1 MMSDCG
7 RRGITGN
14 KCLVVVGGVSGVSH
28 SNGGSGGV
36 SGVVGHGN
44 GGSVDNGG
52 NSHGF
57 ADVGGGDSLTGGDG
71 DEVLDIGT
79 GDLGDDVAV
88 LNLDGDNLDGGVIHA
103 VLGGDITASVHNGGG
118 HRVSDSGSDDGDGG
132 NGVVSIGSN
141 GGNGVVTISS
151 SVSISTS
158 SVESISF
165 GISLGF
171 TSVDMVGDGGNR
183 GVTQMVGGLLAEG
196 HILNLFS
203 VDGDHVADVLGGG
216 NAVLR
221 DEDLVDGVAVGGG
234 GSVVGHGGN
243 SGVGVSEAMG
253 VGGVSLGVRVG
264 GAGGKSQKARDGNEL
279 VHYDYL

>member
-28 SNGGSGGV
+28 SNGGSV
-36 SGVVGHGN
+36 H
-44 GGSVDNGG
+44 NGG

-71 DEVLDIGT
+71 DEVLNIGT

-118 HRVSDSGSDDGDGG
+118 
-132 NGVVSIGSN
+132 
-141 GGNGVVTISS
+141 GVVTISS

-158 SVESISF
+158 SIESISF

-216 NAVLR
+216 NTVLR

-253 VGGVSLGVRVG
+253 IGGVSLGVRV
-264 GAGGKSQKARDGNEL
+264 RDAEA
-279 VHYDYL
+279 DP